1 MNNRNQTIDVLK
13 GIMILAVILGHIAG
27 TISDSPHNNVIF
39 LLCYSWHMFCFMM
52 TVGYI
57 AAQYG
62 HIENNK
68 AKLLMRAKRLL
79 VPYFVWTILRAIS
92 LGHYDVLQVFKDMFV
107 TPLYWF
113 LLVQFIYEVIVFIC
127 GKSKNKIM
135 IIIFSALMFGGIY
148 VVTKTELFRQT
159 IQYFPY
165 YFIGYFGGRARQSEK
180 FILHFKRIIPLI
192 AIFYPLSM
200 YFYAFKDKCIVAER
214 LNNFLVSLNIV
225 GGAREK
231 IVYYAYHGGFQ
242 LYNYVIVAMLGSAF
256 YLCIAYII
264 DLYGGY
270 LRLILSKLGKYTLQY
285 YVLSAFGY
293 VTIFSKSINWML
305 SLILCLLLPFVCIY
319 LTKQR
324 SKLNKIMFGS

>member
-1 MNNRNQTIDVLK
+1 MVRGSMNNRNQTIDVLK

-92 LGHYDVLQVFKDMFV
+92 LGHYDVLQVFKDMFI

-135 IIIFSALMFGGIY
+135 IIIFSALIFGGDLCSY
-148 VVTKTELFRQT
+148 KN
-159 IQYFPY
+159 
-165 YFIGYFGGRARQSEK
+165 G
-180 FILHFKRIIPLI
+180 II
-192 AIFYPLSM
+192 
-200 YFYAFKDKCIVAER
+200 
-214 LNNFLVSLNIV
+214 
-225 GGAREK
+225 
-231 IVYYAYHGGFQ
+231 
-242 LYNYVIVAMLGSAF
+242 
-256 YLCIAYII
+256 
-264 DLYGGY
+264 
-270 LRLILSKLGKYTLQY
+270 
-285 YVLSAFGY
+285 
-293 VTIFSKSINWML
+293 
-305 SLILCLLLPFVCIY
+305 
-319 LTKQR
+319 
-324 SKLNKIMFGS
+324 